1 MRLIIA
7 FALAALLLASLGVYG
22 VISFAV
28 ARRTPE
34 IGVRLAMGARP
45 GQLMFMMLQQGIRPV
60 FAGLA
65 IGVAASLAAGRLL
78 AGELYEVRPNDPL
91 ALSAVV
97 AVLLVAA
104 LAACPGA
111 RSAGDAR

>member
-28 ARRTPE
+28 ARRTSE
-34 IGVRLAMGARP
+34 IGIRLAMGACRP
-45 GQLMFMMLQQGIRPV
+45 ARRGT
-60 FAGLA
+60 
-65 IGVAASLAAGRLL
+65 ASGRRV
-78 AGELYEVRPNDPL
+78 YEIRPNDPL